1 MRRQAESPSKYIT
14 NVPATASGVPA
25 HLLSPQSSSDDLC
38 IGYQSQKLLNWVET
52 IGAGEEGGVRPVS
65 PLPLKRGWWQK
76 PQLLSLTLE
85 GRTLRYIPSVYP
97 FRRARAKNTWSQKF
111 FDSQFF

>member
-1 MRRQAESPSKYIT
+1 MQRRAERPSKYIT

-52 IGAGEEGGVRPVS
+52 IGAGEEGGGVRRVS
-65 PLPLKRGWWQK
+65 PCL
-76 PQLLSLTLE
+76 
-85 GRTLRYIPSVYP
+85 
-97 FRRARAKNTWSQKF
+97 
-111 FDSQFF
+111 